1 MKANQK
7 KQKSQLG
14 EIANARILS
23 GVKVLDLTR
32 YLSGPQATLFLA
44 DLGADVVRVD
54 DPKRVDP
61 AASAPPFFGPNGVS
75 LTKQTDEDLGI
86 AYLKRG
92 RGKKSI
98 TIDLKSDDGL
108 MLFKQLASKADVI
121 VENFRVGVTK
131 RLGVNYEA
139 LKEVNPGLI
148 YCSITG
154 FGNDGPERDRKA
166 YDLMVQASSGI
177 MSVTG
182 DPDGLAYKT
191 GSPISDGVSGE

>member
-1 MKANQK
+1 MKAKQK

-61 AASAPPFFGPNGVS
+61 AASAPPFWANGVS

-86 AYLKRG
+86 AYLK
-92 RGKKSI
+92 
-98 TIDLKSDDGL
+98 
-108 MLFKQLASKADVI
+108 
-121 VENFRVGVTK
+121 
-131 RLGVNYEA
+131 EA
-139 LKEVNPGLI
+139 VVKN
-148 YCSITG
+148 
-154 FGNDGPERDRKA
+154 R
-166 YDLMVQASSGI
+166 
-177 MSVTG
+177 
-182 DPDGLAYKT
+182 
-191 GSPISDGVSGE
+191 SP